1 MPHDPYRA
9 LYLHLPFC
17 VKRCAYC
24 DFHTRALPASDPRI
38 DAYVED
44 LALQVRRKANEGE
57 LAHIETVYL
66 GGGTPSHV
74 GLARLSSLL
83 YMVSL
88 SVDLA
93 REGME
98 FTMEAN
104 PESMG
109 ERLVRDVWALGVNR
123 LSLGVQSFDDEVLS
137 LLGRAHTAADAR
149 AARRQIGRASCRERV

>member
-1 MPHDPYRA
+1 MLFRS
-9 LYLHLPFC
+9 
-17 VKRCAYC
+17 
-24 DFHTRALPASDPRI
+24 SDPRI

-123 LSLGVQSFDDEVLS
+123 LSLVVQSFDDEVLS
-137 LLGRAHTAADAR
+137 LLGRTHTAADAR
-149 AARRQIGRASCRERV
+149 AALRAAHERFENVSVDLMCGIPGQSSESFARSLSLDRKSVV